1 MLLHP
6 LLFIHL
12 TGVIIWV
19 GGMFFAYFCLRP
31 AAAQL
36 LEPAQRLPLWVATF
50 SRFFKVTAA
59 AVLAIV
65 ATGFMMFMQVGFK
78 FAPVGWHVMLS
89 IGILMAFIFIYVYVV
104 LYPRLRRQC
113 DTTTW
118 SEAAD
123 TLNLIRKLVGLNLL
137 LSVVT
142 IAAAT
147 FAR

>member
-6 LLFIHL
+6 LLFLHI
-12 TGVIIWV
+12 TGITIWV

-50 SRFFKVTAA
+50 SRFFKVTTA
-59 AVLAIV
+59 AVIAII

-78 FAPVGWHVMLS
+78 FAPMGWHIMLS
-89 IGILMAFIFIYVYVV
+89 TGILMAFIFIYVYAV
-104 LYPRLRRQC
+104 LYPKLRRQC
-113 DTTTW
+113 DAETW
-118 SEAAD
+118 PEGAV
-123 TLNLIRKLVGLNLL
+123 TLNVIRKLVGLNLV
-137 LSVVT
+137 LSIVT